1 MRLLIIGLILLGA
14 YTPAV
19 ASESCQ
25 PGLSS
30 RALDYG
36 AANRAELLQRKASTP
51 HGASFGLRSVQLR
64 IQCDAARVIKW
75 SFVAPE
81 AGAAQFRWAGGL
93 LQMRIVAVRLDGAAV
108 HWRTDG
114 GESVEAG
121 LLRPGQRIVAW
132 RAGSGALGTLL
143 EVDLEIEPQVSDA
156 TSRVGDRTRFES
168 VGSFQL
174 H

>member
-1 MRLLIIGLILLGA
+1 MA
-14 YTPAV
+14 H
-19 ASESCQ
+19 
-25 PGLSS
+25 
-30 RALDYG
+30 D
-36 AANRAELLQRKASTP
+36 
-51 HGASFGLRSVQLR
+51 ASFGQRSVQLR

-81 AGAAQFRWAGGL
+81 AGGAQFRWAGGM

-114 GESVEAG
+114 GEFVEAG
-121 LLRPGQRIVAW
+121 LLRPGQRIVPW
-132 RAGSGALGTLL
+132 RAGNSALGTLL
-143 EVDLEIEPQVSDA
+143 EVDLEIEPKVSDA